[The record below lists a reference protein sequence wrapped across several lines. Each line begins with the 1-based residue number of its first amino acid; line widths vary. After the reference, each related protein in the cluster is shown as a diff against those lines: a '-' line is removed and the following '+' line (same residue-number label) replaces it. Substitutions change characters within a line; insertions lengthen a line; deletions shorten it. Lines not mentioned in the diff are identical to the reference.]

1 MTKEELSRIR
11 ITKPD
16 SEIKNCIKERWNH
29 IAKPLDSLGRFETM
43 IAQIGAIIQSEE
55 VDINKKAVLV
65 MCADNGIVEEG
76 ISQSG
81 QEVTSIVA
89 DSMIKGQSSV
99 CKMAKTVGADV
110 KVIDVGI
117 NREMPKDGIIDKKI
131 ANGTKNFLYEPAMSE
146 AEMLQAVSIGMEMVE
161 LCKGEQ
167 YQIVAMGEMGI
178 GNTTTSSAVAAAL
191 LGCSVDEI
199 TGRGAGLSDAGLMK
213 KREVIERALKK
224 YELKGAD
231 PLRILATV
239 GGFDIA
245 ALAGVC
251 IGGARYRMPIVMDGM
266 ISAIAAL
273 VAERLAPGIKEFLI
287 PSHISK
293 EPAAK
298 IIMQELNL
306 LPVIDA
312 DMALGEGSGAVM
324 MLSLLDIALSIYEKQ
339 TQFQDIGIKK
349 YERFKEEKLE

>member
-1 MTKEELSRIR
+1 MTKEELSGIR
-11 ITKPD
+11 VIKPD
-16 SEIKNCIKERWNH
+16 TKIKNCIKERWNH
-29 IAKPLDSLGRFETM
+29 IAKPLDSLGRFETI
-43 IAQIGAIIQSEE
+43 IAQIGAITQSAD
-55 VDINKKAVLV
+55 VDITKKAVLV

-81 QEVTSIVA
+81 QEVTAIVA

-117 NREMPKDGIIDKKI
+117 NRKMPKDVIIVKKI
-131 ANGTKNFLYEPAMSE
+131 AYGTKNFLHEPAMSE
-146 AEMLQAVSIGMEMVE
+146 ADTLKAISIGIEMVE
-161 LCKGEQ
+161 QCKREQ
-167 YQIVAMGEMGI
+167 YQILAMGEMGI

-191 LGCSVDEI
+191 LECRVEEI
-199 TGRGAGLSDAGLMK
+199 TGRGAGLSDAGLIK
-213 KREVIERALKK
+213 KREVIEVAIKK
-224 YELKGAD
+224 YELKVED
-231 PLRILATV
+231 PIRILATV

-251 IGGARYRMPIVMDGM
+251 IGGAIYRIPIVMDGV

-273 VAERLAPGIKEFLI
+273 VAERLVPGIKEFLI

-298 IIMQELNL
+298 IIMQGLNL
-306 LPVIDA
+306 SPIIDA

-324 MLSLLDIALSIYEKQ
+324 MFSLLDIALSVYAKQ
-339 TQFQDIGIKK
+339 TNFQDIGIKK
-349 YERFKEEKLE
+349 YERFEEEKSK

>member
-11 ITKPD
+11 IAKPD
-16 SEIKNCIKERWNH
+16 TKIKNCIKERWNH
-29 IAKPLDSLGRFETM
+29 IAKPLDSLGRFETI
-43 IAQIGAIIQSEE
+43 IAQIGAITQSAD
-55 VDINKKAVLV
+55 VDITKKAVLV
-65 MCADNGIVEEG
+65 MCADNGIVDEG

-81 QEVTSIVA
+81 QEVTAIVA

-117 NREMPKDGIIDKKI
+117 NKKMSEGIIDRKI
-131 ANGTKNFLYEPAMSE
+131 AYGTKNFLYEPAMSE
-146 AEMLQAVSIGMEMVE
+146 AEMLQAISVGIEMAGR
-161 LCKGEQ
+161 CKREQ

-191 LGCSVDEI
+191 LECRVEEI
-199 TGRGAGLSDAGLMK
+199 TGRGAGLSDAGLIK
-213 KREVIERALKK
+213 KREVIEVAIKK
-224 YELKGAD
+224 YELKVED
-231 PLRILATV
+231 PIRILATV

-251 IGGARYRMPIVMDGM
+251 IGGAIYRIPIVMDGV

-273 VAERLAPGIKEFLI
+273 VAERLVPGIKEFLI

-298 IIMQELNL
+298 IIMQGLNL
-306 LPVIDA
+306 SPIIDA

-324 MLSLLDIALSIYEKQ
+324 MFSLLDIALSVYAKQ
-339 TQFQDIGIKK
+339 TNFQDIGIKK
-349 YERFKEEKLE
+349 YERFEEEKSK